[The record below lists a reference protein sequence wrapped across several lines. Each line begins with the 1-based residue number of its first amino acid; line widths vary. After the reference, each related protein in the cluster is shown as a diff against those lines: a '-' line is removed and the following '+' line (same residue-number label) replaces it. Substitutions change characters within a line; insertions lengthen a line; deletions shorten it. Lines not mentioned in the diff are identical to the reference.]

1 MQCDGCLYKKGA
13 LLRLREAGR
22 TLCEDGSRDW
32 TNTAEKPNILDIT
45 GKKQGRFQR
54 ELSPVLHIVEL
65 LHPEQ

>member
-1 MQCDGCLYKKGA
+1 MQCDGCPYKKGD

-32 TNTAEKPNILDIT
+32 TNTAEKPNILDIA
-45 GKKQGRFQR
+45 GKRQGR